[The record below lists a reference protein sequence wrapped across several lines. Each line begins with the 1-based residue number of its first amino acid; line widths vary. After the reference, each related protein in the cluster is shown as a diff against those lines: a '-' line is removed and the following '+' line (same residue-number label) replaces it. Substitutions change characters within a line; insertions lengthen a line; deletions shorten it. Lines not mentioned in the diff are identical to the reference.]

1 MAIIGKIRERS
12 GLLLIIMAV
21 TLLLFILSDALTNF
35 RGTGEEMTIASIF
48 EEPLTPK
55 EMDEYNLRAEK
66 RINDQNMTRQQQGQP
81 ALDEISIDQTR
92 EQVWNEFIN
101 EKIYEHE
108 LLALGMV
115 EKVGD
120 NVNYLVSPDELNALF
135 FTQGAHYFVKQIPI
149 FQDSV
154 TKQFRPELVKRFRAN
169 EVEKNQ
175 YSRQQ
180 WTALEQE
187 VKKQVV
193 RDKYNAM
200 IKNGIYITKAEAKR
214 DYDANNRK
222 YKIKLVAA
230 RIDQISDS
238 AVKVNETDIKNTF
251 NKLKNRKQY
260 ENTYGST
267 KFEYIQFPI
276 TPSDADVKYVRE
288 DLENL
293 KESFQKSEDDSS
305 FIVTYSATKNTNPQM
320 GMSYM
325 YPEDIDSLIQL
336 SDSNDV
342 IGPFEDPMSKQMG
355 KTGFKMIKIKGFAGT
370 QKEVKARHIL
380 LKKEEG
386 DSKTLLARADSIK
399 KVIKANGNFTEMVA
413 EYSGDLGSVPQGGGL
428 GWFTEGMMVTE
439 FNDACFKGKVGDMPI
454 VETQFGVHLIE
465 ILGSR
470 DGKKPLILSVD
481 VQVEAGDETVLIAR
495 EKAQE
500 FFDKVEDAKAFTKL
514 AQKEGFQ
521 MMEKELQ
528 EKAKFIDQNPS
539 SRELS
544 RRIHDGSL
552 GEITEP
558 IVWGDNVVICH
569 IKHIR
574 KEGTPDLEDVR
585 VIMES
590 EARREKKLD
599 LVAKQIKG
607 SKSLAD
613 AAQRANTNVMDME
626 VTFASNALPGLG
638 GAEMEVIGT
647 VFSFGKKDIGK
658 VSVPVRG
665 KNGIYMFQL
674 ESIVEAPATKDYKAN
689 KQTLEAELRSR
700 AILSG
705 EAFLALKKKANVVDN
720 RQLY

>member
-21 TLLLFILSDALTNF
+21 TLLLFILSDALTNY
-35 RGTGEEMTIASIF
+35 RGTGEEITVASLF

-55 EMDEYNLRAEK
+55 EMEEYNLRVEK
-66 RINDQNMTRQQQGQP
+66 RINDQNVSRQQQNQP
-81 ALDEISIDQTR
+81 LMDELATDQVR

-101 EKIYEHE
+101 EKVYEHE
-108 LLALGMV
+108 LLALGLIT
-115 EKVGD
+115 KDGD
-120 NVNYLVSPDELNALF
+120 KVNYLVTPDELNSLF

-149 FQDSV
+149 FQDSI

-187 VKKQVV
+187 VKKQVI
-193 RDKYNAM
+193 RDKYNAL
-200 IKNGIYITKAEAKR
+200 IKNGIYVTKAEAKR

-222 YKIKLVAA
+222 YKVKLVAA
-230 RIDQISDS
+230 RIDNISDS
-238 AVKVNETDIKNTF
+238 AVKVNESDIKNTF
-251 NKLKNRKQY
+251 NKLKYRKQY
-260 ENTYGST
+260 ENISGST
-267 KFEYIQFPI
+267 KFEFVQFPI
-276 TPSDADVKYVRE
+276 IASEADVALIKE
-288 DLENL
+288 DMNNL
-293 KESFQKSEDDSS
+293 KESFMNTDNDSS
-305 FIVTYSATKNTNPQM
+305 FIASYSSTKNTSPQM

-325 YPEDIDSLIQL
+325 YTDEIDSLIQI
-336 SDSNDV
+336 SDSNAV
-342 IGPFEDPMSKQMG
+342 LGPFEDPMSKQSG
-355 KTGFKMIKIKGFAGT
+355 KLAFKIIKIKGFAGT

-386 DSKTLLARADSIK
+386 DSKTLLARADSLR
-399 KVIKANGNFTEMVA
+399 KVIKANGNFSEMVA
-413 EYSGDLGSVPQGGGL
+413 TYSGDLGSVPQGGGL

-470 DGKKPLILSVD
+470 DGKKPLIVAVD
-481 VQVEAGDETVLIAR
+481 AKVEAGDETVLLAR

-500 FFDKVEDAKAFTKL
+500 FFDKIEDGKAFTKL
-514 AQKEGFQ
+514 AQKNGFQ
-521 MMEKELQ
+521 IMEKELQ
-528 EKAKFIDQNPS
+528 EKEKFVEQNPA

-544 RRIHDGSL
+544 RRIHESSVGD
-552 GEITEP
+552 IIEP
-558 IVWGDNVVICH
+558 IVWGDNVVVSFV
-569 IKHIR
+569 KNIR
-574 KEGTPDLEDVR
+574 KKGTPELEDVR
-585 VIMES
+585 TIMEA

-599 LVAKQIKG
+599 LVAKQVKG

-613 AAQRANTNVMDME
+613 AAQRANTNVMDLE

-647 VFSFGKKDIGK
+647 IFSFGKKDIGK

-674 ESIVEAPATKDYKAN
+674 ESIIEAPATKDYKAN
-689 KQTLEAELRSR
+689 KQTLEADLRSR
-700 AILSG
+700 AIMSG
-705 EAFLALKKKANVVDN
+705 EAFLALKKKANLVDN

>member
-21 TLLLFILSDALTNF
+21 TLLLFILSDALTNY
-35 RGTGEEMTIASIF
+35 RGTGDEITVASIF

-55 EMDEYNLRAEK
+55 EMEEYNLRVDK
-66 RINDQNMTRQQQGQP
+66 RINDQNASRQQQGQP
-81 ALDEISIDQTR
+81 QLDEIGSDQIR

-108 LLALGMV
+108 LLALGLI
-115 EKVGD
+115 EKEGD
-120 NVNYLVSPDELNALF
+120 KVNYLVTPDELNSLF

-149 FQDSV
+149 FQDSI

-193 RDKYNAM
+193 RDKYNSLV
-200 IKNGIYITKAEAKR
+200 KNGIYVTKAEAKR
-214 DYDANNRK
+214 DYESNNRK
-222 YKIKLVAA
+222 YKVKLVAA
-230 RIDQISDS
+230 RIDNISDS
-238 AVKVNETDIKNTF
+238 AVKVNESDIKNTF

-267 KFEYIQFPI
+267 KFEYVQFPI
-276 TPSDADVKYVRE
+276 IASQADIDLIKE
-288 DLENL
+288 DMNNL
-293 KESFQKSEDDSS
+293 KESFMNAENDSS
-305 FIVTYSATKNTNPQM
+305 FIASYSKTKNTAPQM

-325 YPEDIDSLIQL
+325 YTDEIDSLIQI
-336 SDSNDV
+336 SDSNAV
-342 IGPFEDPMSKQMG
+342 LGPFEDPMSKQSG
-355 KTGFKMIKIKGFAGT
+355 KLGFKLIKIKGFAGT

-386 DSKTLLARADSIK
+386 DSKTLLARADSIR
-399 KVIKANGNFTEMVA
+399 KVIKANGNFPEMVA
-413 EYSGDLGSVPQGGGL
+413 TYSGDLGSVPQGGGL

-439 FNDACFKGKVGDMPI
+439 FNDACFKGKIGDMPI

-470 DGKKPLILSVD
+470 DGKKPMIVSVD
-481 VQVEAGDETVLIAR
+481 VQVEAGDETVLLAR

-500 FFDKVEDAKAFTKL
+500 FFDKVETPTAFTKL
-514 AQKEGFQ
+514 SQKNGFQ
-521 MMEKELQ
+521 ILEKELQ
-528 EKAKFIDQNPS
+528 EKSKFVDQNPT

-544 RRIHDGSL
+544 RRIHESSVGD
-552 GEITEP
+552 IIEP
-558 IVWGDNVVICH
+558 IVWGDNVVVSYV
-569 IKHIR
+569 KHIR

-585 VIMES
+585 VIMEA

-599 LVAKQIKG
+599 LVAKQVKG

-613 AAQRANTNVMDME
+613 AAQRSNTNVMDLE

-647 VFSFGKKDIGK
+647 IFSFGKKDIGK

-674 ESIVEAPATKDYKAN
+674 ESIIEAPATKDYKAN
-689 KQTLEAELRSR
+689 KQTLEADLRSR
-700 AILSG
+700 AIMSG
-705 EAFLALKKKANVVDN
+705 EAFLALKKKANLVDN

>member
-21 TLLLFILSDALTNF
+21 TLLLFILSDALTNY
-35 RGTGEEMTIASIF
+35 RGTGEETTVASIF
-48 EEPLTPK
+48 EEPLTPA
-55 EMDEYNLRAEK
+55 EMEDYNQRVER
-66 RINDQNMTRQQQGQP
+66 RINEENANRLQQRQP
-81 ALDEISIDQTR
+81 VLDEIGTDGIR
-92 EQVWNEFIN
+92 EQVWNQFLN

-108 LLALGMV
+108 LLALGMIQK
-115 EKVGD
+115 EGDKVS
-120 NVNYLVSPDELNALF
+120 YLVTPEELNALF

-180 WTALEQE
+180 WTNLEQE

-200 IKNGIYITKAEAKR
+200 VKNGIYITKVEAKR
-214 DYDANNRK
+214 DYEANNKK
-222 YKIKLVAA
+222 YKVKLVAA
-230 RIDQISDS
+230 RIDNISDS
-238 AVKVNETDIKNTF
+238 AVKVTEKDIQNTF
-251 NKLKNRKQY
+251 DKLKNRKQY
-260 ENTYGST
+260 ENTYGSV
-267 KFEYIQFPI
+267 KFEFIQFPI
-276 TPSDADVKYVRE
+276 IASEADIKTIKE
-288 DLENL
+288 DLTNL
-293 KESFQKSEDDSS
+293 KESFQNSEDDSS
-305 FIVTYSATKNTNPQM
+305 FIASYSTTKNTSPQM

-325 YPEDIDSLIQL
+325 YPAEIDSLIQI

-342 IGPFEDPMSKQMG
+342 LGPFEDPMSKQTG
-355 KTGFKMIKIKGFAGT
+355 KAAFKLIKIKGFLGT

-386 DSKTLLARADSIK
+386 DSKTLLARADSLK
-399 KVIKANGNFTEMVA
+399 KVIKANRNFPQMVS
-413 EYSGDLGSVPQGGGL
+413 EYSGDLGSAAQGGDL

-465 ILGSR
+465 ILGNR
-470 DGKKPLILSVD
+470 EGKKPLIVMVD
-481 VQVEAGDETVLIAR
+481 AQVEPGDETILTAR

-514 AQKEGFQ
+514 AQKEGMQ
-521 MMEKELQ
+521 IMEKELQ
-528 EKAKFIDQNPS
+528 DKAKFIDQQTS

-544 RRIHDGSL
+544 RRIHDGTV

-585 VIMES
+585 PIMEA

-607 SKSLAD
+607 AKSLAD
-613 AAQRANTNVMDME
+613 AAQRANTNVMDLE
-626 VTFASNALPGLG
+626 VNFAANALPGLG

-647 VFSFGKKDIGK
+647 ISSFGKSDIGK

-689 KQTLEAELRSR
+689 KLTLEAELRTR
-700 AILSG
+700 AIDNA
-705 EAFLALKKKANVVDN
+705 EAFMALRKKANIVDN
-720 RQLY
+720 RQLF